1 MPIMQRAVALP
12 VRRRLRGDDAAP
24 ACQRDGDE
32 RRLLG
37 CGAGEVGEMT
47 DDGRAMW
54 VNCKQCEHVW
64 VALRLPMEMSK
75 AAKVMIK
82 LRCPNCAADA
92 KKIRVGKGES
102 DAVDTP
108 TNSDERRGS

>member
-1 MPIMQRAVALP
+1 MH
-12 VRRRLRGDDAAP
+12 
-24 ACQRDGDE
+24 RDGDE

-47 DDGRAMW
+47 DDGRDMW
-54 VNCKQCEHVW
+54 VNCKSCGHEW

-82 LRCPNCAADA
+82 LHCPNCAADA
-92 KKIRVGKGES
+92 KQIRVGKGKT
-102 DAVDTP
+102 D
-108 TNSDERRGS
+108 G

>member
-1 MPIMQRAVALP
+1 MHHYGVF
-12 VRRRLRGDDAAP
+12 
-24 ACQRDGDE
+24 

-37 CGAGEVGEMT
+37 CGAGEVGAMT

-75 AAKVMIK
+75 AAKIMVK

-108 TNSDERRGS
+108 TNSDERGCS